1 MLKMK
6 LGDIS
11 FLEIVKKLQY
21 LSGRASLIIW
31 LKSFS
36 FAYLQGRDAFVF
48 VFVVSTRFAGD
59 AACPA
64 SYQICPKTGFQDAAI
79 AAAVIIAIIA
89 FALGIVIMK
98 IVIIFIVTTMATT
111 TIIIVVPT
119 FSFLS
124 KAPKATNNFKSEF
137 VLLPGGAI
145 SWPQKWTWNRFTNQ
159 VWFST

>member
-1 MLKMK
+1 M
-6 LGDIS
+6 
-11 FLEIVKKLQY
+11 
-21 LSGRASLIIW
+21 SGRASLIIW

-36 FAYLQGRDAFVF
+36 FAYLQGGDAFVF

-79 AAAVIIAIIA
+79 AAAVTIAIIAIIAIIVIIAIIA
-89 FALGIVIMK
+89 FALVIVIMK
-98 IVIIFIVTTMATT
+98 IVIIFIVITMATT
-111 TIIIVVPT
+111 TIVIIVPT

-124 KAPKATNNFKSEF
+124 KAPKATSNFKSEF
-137 VLLPGGAI
+137 VILSGGAI